1 MTRSPVNEIRFGL
14 VKVSI
19 WKNQRRGN
27 DMYTVTVCRLFKDG
41 ELWKES
47 TRFGRRD
54 LLVLAKALD
63 AAHTWI
69 YQQSQSDSE

>member
-1 MTRSPVNEIRFGL
+1 MTRTPVNQIRFGL

-19 WKNQRRGN
+19 WKSQRRGS
-27 DMYTVTVCRLFKDG
+27 DMFSVSVCRLFKDG

-47 TRFGRRD
+47 TRFGRQD

-63 AAHTWI
+63 KAHSWI
-69 YQQSQSDSE
+69 YEQSQLNSE

>member
-14 VKVSI
+14 IKASI
-19 WKNQRRGN
+19 WKDQRRST

-69 YQQSQSDSE
+69 YQQYRSDAD